1 MRISS
6 SAVHFAWDNRLPP
19 VAEVGDG
26 DRVELELLDASG
38 GQLTPG
44 SDSTALLDIDFER
57 VNPVTGPLQVRGAEP
72 GDAVAVSILE
82 LDVDPW
88 GWAGL
93 IPHFGLLADDFPNP
107 VLVTAT
113 TSGGGVELD
122 FGATL
127 SARPMIGTMGVALP
141 EPGSHPLLPPSRYG
155 GNMDIRH
162 LGVGAT
168 VMFPVGVSGALL
180 SMGDAHATMGDGE
193 VCGTGVETS
202 ARATVEVR
210 LLKGQS
216 PSFPVLETTS
226 VSHREG
232 RTLITTGIGPDL
244 LMAARA
250 AARSMVEEICHRTA
264 LAPEH
269 AYILTSVAA
278 DLVIS
283 EIVDLPNFVVSM
295 HLSKSLLG

>member
-1 MRISS
+1 MRINSS
-6 SAVHFAWDNRLPP
+6 TVHFAWDNRLPP

-38 GQLTPG
+38 GQLTPASG
-44 SDSTALLDIDFER
+44 SSALLDIDFAR
-57 VNPVTGPLQVRGAEP
+57 VNPVTGPLLVRGAEP
-72 GDAVAVSILE
+72 GDAVAVSILG
-82 LDVDPW
+82 LDVDAW

-93 IPHFGLLADDFPNP
+93 IPHFGLLADDFPDP
-107 VLVTAT
+107 VLVTAAT
-113 TSGGGVELD
+113 AGDRVRLD
-122 FGATL
+122 FGVTL
-127 SARPMIGTMGVALP
+127 AARPMIGTMGVALP

-162 LGVGAT
+162 LGAGAT
-168 VMFPVGVSGALL
+168 VLFPVGVSGALL

-210 LLKGQS
+210 LIKSRS

-226 VSHREG
+226 APHREG
-232 RTLITTGIGPDL
+232 PTLVTTGIGPEL
-244 LMAARA
+244 LVAARDA
-250 AARSMVEEICHRTA
+250 VRSMVEEICRRTG

-269 AYILTSVAA
+269 AYVLTSLAG

-283 EIVDLPNFVVSM
+283 EIVDLPNFVVSL
-295 HLSKSLLG
+295 HLSTSLLG